1 MRNTLAIVLL
11 MLVVGLSSCNRAHR
25 PIAPAANLGADE
37 YNVFSGYVADTFG
50 RRDKEQDSKQ
60 PGKLIFLS
68 MTQSGDDDL
77 LPDENGHPV
86 PLEKTAESLRKKAP
100 ALQRATIDSFRTAN
114 SQQAFLHR
122 SIRSP
127 IDYELVTSAQLEP
140 IFCKHC
146 GDWPEYYKR
155 FPGASG
161 IVTWS
166 RVGFNSDG
174 TQALFYESY
183 RCGGL
188 CGTGRYVLMEKK
200 NGSWMIR
207 TDIVVWVS

>member
-1 MRNTLAIVLL
+1 MGTANKPQSSSSSIRPSPATMIYCRTRTGTLFLGRKQRNP
-11 MLVVGLSSCNRAHR
+11 S
-25 PIAPAANLGADE
+25 E
-37 YNVFSGYVADTFG
+37 
-50 RRDKEQDSKQ
+50 
-60 PGKLIFLS
+60 
-68 MTQSGDDDL
+68 
-77 LPDENGHPV
+77 
-86 PLEKTAESLRKKAP
+86 RKPP
-100 ALQRATIDSFRTAN
+100 ALKQTTIDSFRKAN
-114 SQQAFLHR
+114 SQQASVHL

-146 GDWPEYYKR
+146 GFWPEYYKR

-183 RCGGL
+183 RCGDL
-188 CGTGRYVLMEKK
+188 CGTGRYMVMEEK
-200 NGSWMIR
+200 NGSWMIGS
-207 TDIVVWVS
+207 DIVVWVS